1 MPDVEVN
8 GKTVTI
14 EGFRL
19 TKATRVMTLLQ
30 KLQQEVPEVSR
41 AWATFRNDY
50 RQSYQTTTTL
60 SRIEAV
66 GRWGVTDIP
75 EEEWERAG
83 QQFTMTLPAEPN
95 VYEVFFQMAPLVY
108 EQAEELTLR
117 LLGLI
122 AMPNDMVKLYVKDD
136 VLWTR
141 VDEYVTEFIADAPL
155 EDIMELVVVAA
166 EMADQQVLA
175 KARSLRTRAGNMAA
189 LFGWKTTASED
200 STTSSDAPVQP
211 STVSVS
217 SSPGTSDGSPTTS
230 SDSPG
235 TPSTPS
241 RTSSMSSVT
250 SS

>member
-155 EDIMELVVVAA
+155 EDIMELAVTTA
-166 EMADQQVLA
+166 EVIDKTVLS
-175 KARSLRTRAGNMAA
+175 KARSLGDRAGNVAR
-189 LFGWKTTASED
+189 LLGWKTSSGTSTTSNDEPAQPSTISVSPSPDSSDGTPEQSSTSVGISSMP
-200 STTSSDAPVQP
+200 STTSSIA
-211 STVSVS
+211 
-217 SSPGTSDGSPTTS
+217 
-230 SDSPG
+230 
-235 TPSTPS
+235 
-241 RTSSMSSVT
+241 RTA
-250 SS
+250 

>member
-1 MPDVEVN
+1 MPDVTI
-8 GKTVTI
+8 GGTTVTI
-14 EGFRL
+14 ERFTL
-19 TKATRVMTLLQ
+19 AKATRVMTLLQ
-30 KLQQEVPEVSR
+30 KIQQEVPEISR
-41 AWATFRNDY
+41 VWATFRNDY
-50 RQSYQTTTTL
+50 RRDYQTTTTL

-66 GRWGVTDIP
+66 ARWNVDVP

-83 QQFTMTLPAEPN
+83 QTFTMTVPAEPN
-95 VYEVFFQMAPLVY
+95 QAEVFFQMAPLVY

-122 AMPNDMVKLYVKDD
+122 AMPNDTVKRYAKDGTI
-136 VLWTR
+136 WER
-141 VDEYVTEFIADAPL
+141 VDEYVAEVIEDAPL

-217 SSPGTSDGSPTTS
+217 SSPSTSSGPPTPS

-241 RTSSMSSVT
+241 KTSSPASVT

>member
-1 MPDVEVN
+1 MPDVKIGET
-8 GKTVTI
+8 TVTI
-14 EGFRL
+14 ERFTL
-19 TKATRVMTLLQ
+19 AKATRVMTLLQ
-30 KLQQEVPEVSR
+30 KLQQEVPEISRHWAEFNRDYAESYPTKLTRIQAIYRFGVEVS
-41 AWATFRNDY
+41 D
-50 RQSYQTTTTL
+50 
-60 SRIEAV
+60 
-66 GRWGVTDIP
+66 D
-75 EEEWERAG
+75 EWERAG
-83 QQFTMTLPAEPN
+83 QTFTIPGSPN
-95 VYEVFFQMAPLVY
+95 QTEVFIAMAPLVY
-108 EQAEELTLR
+108 EQAEELVLR
-117 LLGLI
+117 LIGLI
-122 AMPNDMVKLYVKDD
+122 AMPNETVKRYAKDGTIWD
-136 VLWTR
+136 R
-141 VDEYVTEFIADAPL
+141 VDEYVAATIEDAPL

-241 RTSSMSSVT
+241 RTSSMTSAT